1 MSDDRAI
8 TIAFLNKHNICEA
21 YSHCE
26 GFSLNPQEIK
36 WLESESNPI
45 PITSWESIREALDM
59 AEADGVLR
67 CDVCNIVAELVD
79 GYLCNVC
86 SRGKTTGFR

>member
-1 MSDDRAI
+1 MIDNRAA
-8 TIAFLNKHNICEA
+8 TIAFLSKHNMCEA
-21 YSHCE
+21 YLDWQ
-26 GFSLNPQEIK
+26 GVSLSPEEIK